1 MDIEYTRKGQGN
13 LNTVLGAIGTAGAVG
28 LLNGNGCGN
37 GILGGLFGGNNG
49 GCCSNDHCVNRYE
62 AAQQAR
68 IAELETEVKLRD
80 ANTYTD
86 AKLNDLRNYI
96 DVKFAAVNDKLCA
109 QAVHNATNDAVLGC
123 LQGQV
128 TQLMGLTK
136 LVIPN
141 TSVCPGWGNVTV
153 APATTTAGA

>member
-28 LLNGNGCGN
+28 LLNGNGSGN

-141 TSVCPGWGNVTV
+141 ASVCPGWGNVTV

>member
-1 MDIEYTRKGQGN
+1 MEIEYTRKGQGA

-28 LLNGNGCGN
+28 LLNGGTFGN
-37 GILGGLFGGNNG
+37 LFGGG
-49 GCCSNDHCVNRYE
+49 STGCSEDHCVNRYE

-96 DVKFAAVNDKLCA
+96 DIKFAAVNDKLCA

>member
-1 MDIEYTRKGQGN
+1 MEMNYASNGKGN
-13 LNTVLGAIGTAGAVG
+13 LGVTLGAVG
-28 LLNGNGCGN
+28 TGLALLGGNGGL
-37 GILGGLFGGNNG
+37 LGGLLGGGTCHENMPI
-49 GCCSNDHCVNRYE
+49 NRYE
-62 AAQQAR
+62 ATQQAR

-86 AKLNDLRNYI
+86 GKLNDLRNYV
-96 DVKFAAVNDKLCA
+96 DAKFAVVNDKLCA

-128 TQLMGLTK
+128 AQLQGLTK

-141 TSVCPGWGNVTV
+141 GSVCPGWGNVTV
-153 APATTTAGA
+153 TPAAAPTTGA